1 MQHSIVTCS
10 PSLSVASIDDDDVVD
25 VVVVGGDKNRNSSF
39 SLPFSAVV
47 DGVSG
52 ENTEDSSV
60 AAVFAGDNS
69 VENLFMYDFLFVSS

>member
-10 PSLSVASIDDDDVVD
+10 PSSSVASIDDDDVVD
-25 VVVVGGDKNRNSSF
+25 VVVGGDKNRNSSF

-52 ENTEDSSV
+52 ENMEDSSV